1 MSFITSAF
9 AQDTVA
15 AAQQSPSML
24 TSILP
29 LVVIFALF
37 YLLVIRPQSKRMKA
51 HAELLQALKAGDKVI
66 TGGGLYGKIIAVGDT
81 DMTIEIAPGVNVK
94 AQKHT
99 ISALQEDV
107 AVKTEIKKDTKKDIK
122 AVK

>member
-9 AQDTVA
+9 AQDTAA

-107 AVKTEIKKDTKKDIK
+107 AVKTETKKDIK